1 MGGEDGPETE
11 VNWNGILEPEERR
24 RIHERIRSA
33 FGAVGARI
41 PEVVELGGR
50 RLRLRDLV
58 YSYLDRQ
65 SLSAE
70 DLQAVDSVTALL
82 RERADELDR
91 SIQQDDISERCAVEL
106 MREVL
111 GILRAL
117 EHLRRLR
124 EDPGGSGP
132 ARAAL
137 MQRVDDER
145 RWRDFLKRV
154 R

>member
-1 MGGEDGPETE
+1 MGGKEGAESE

-24 RIHERIRSA
+24 RIHERIHSA

-41 PEVVELGGR
+41 PEIVVSGGR
-50 RLRLRDLV
+50 KLRLKDLV
-58 YSYLDRQ
+58 FTYLNRER
-65 SLSAE
+65 LSAE
-70 DLQAVDSVTALL
+70 DLEAVDAVTESL
-82 RERADELDR
+82 RRRVEELDR
-91 SIQQDDISERCAVEL
+91 SILHDDISEKGAVEL

-111 GILRAL
+111 GMLRAL
-117 EHLRRLR
+117 EHLRSLR
-124 EDPGGSGP
+124 EDPGRAGP
-132 ARAAL
+132 AHSSL